1 MFIDVLTFG
10 KEKIRAGK
18 YIHLFS
24 LKMSR
29 TKVLMD
35 FRSNHKVVIGIQAR
49 MSSVRFPGKVLA
61 QFQGKTIIEHVV
73 NACLNLDFPCFVLT
87 SKEPTDDQLVA
98 FLKKRKIDFYR
109 GDLNNVL
116 SRFKSFTE
124 EFAFDEIVRISAD
137 SPLLHHEVI
146 KKVFSNSQNLSESD
160 IVTNIF
166 PRSFPKGE
174 SVERLS
180 LFAMEKMEKLTLS
193 KSNLEHVTSYIYENP
208 VDFKITNVS
217 NELDLSHLSLCVDT
231 PADLLRLDM
240 MLGELDISLKDGLPE
255 WKIFSRLLSERD
267 I

>member
-1 MFIDVLTFG
+1 
-10 KEKIRAGK
+10 
-18 YIHLFS
+18 
-24 LKMSR
+24 MSR

-35 FRSNHKVVIGIQAR
+35 FRSNHKVGIGIQAR

>member
-1 MFIDVLTFG
+1 
-10 KEKIRAGK
+10 
-18 YIHLFS
+18 
-24 LKMSR
+24 
-29 TKVLMD
+29 MD
-35 FRSNHKVVIGIQAR
+35 IRSNHKAVIGIQAR

-61 QFQGKTIIEHVV
+61 KFQGKTIIEHVV

-87 SKEPTDDQLVA
+87 SKEPIDDELVA
-98 FLKKRKIDFYR
+98 FLKNRKIDFYR

-124 EFAFDEIVRISAD
+124 EFDFDEIVRISAD

-174 SVERLS
+174 SVEKLS
-180 LFAMEKMEKLTLS
+180 LFAMVKMEKLKLS

-217 NELDLSHLSLCVDT
+217 NEIDLSHLSLCVDT
-231 PADLLRLDM
+231 PADLLRLDI
-240 MLGELDISLKDGLPE
+240 MLKKLDISLKDGLPE
-255 WKIFSRLLSERD
+255 WKIFSQLLSERD

>member
-1 MFIDVLTFG
+1 
-10 KEKIRAGK
+10 
-18 YIHLFS
+18 
-24 LKMSR
+24 MSR

>member
-1 MFIDVLTFG
+1 
-10 KEKIRAGK
+10 
-18 YIHLFS
+18 
-24 LKMSR
+24 
-29 TKVLMD
+29 MD
-35 FRSNHKVVIGIQAR
+35 FRSNHKVGIGIQAR

>member
-1 MFIDVLTFG
+1 
-10 KEKIRAGK
+10 
-18 YIHLFS
+18 
-24 LKMSR
+24 MSR

-35 FRSNHKVVIGIQAR
+35 FRSNHKVGIGIQAR

-231 PADLLRLDM
+231 PADLLRLDI
-240 MLGELDISLKDGLPE
+240 MLEELDISLKDGLPE